1 METNTTTFTL
11 KFKAECLTEDTT
23 KHFNHHNIQ
32 FEIIDDTT
40 KELVT
45 NVSFDS
51 NYGKTIK
58 IDNGTGQIPS
68 FSIQNIQVR
77 KNNVVKKE
85 YIASY
90 ITGLEG
96 WQNNKHTNFTKASN
110 TTTNVTIYFDYVDD
124 TSIGPVTIAPLITN
138 ISGSFNPKMRFY
150 ENNGNWNTETHLY
163 NQFNSVSAI
172 ISNSTYEIQK
182 GPSYNSTFTDISY
195 VDKKD
200 FIEFKYDIPFRI
212 HNNNNKVI
220 INSKLDSGSTITYI
234 AKFNL
239 TRNSSL
245 PYYAKDQNYNIV
257 TEPWKAY
264 FTVQNVNSD
273 NHADLQFSYINGT
286 NNNDGIANTYIS
298 TNNYKQFCLSDMF
311 NKIQT
316 LIINDV
322 WSSDSN
328 CFCPYVKIK
337 ENDVNDH
344 SYYHYYYCFNNFITN
359 NDKVTISPDKSTLIE
374 TTLLNY
380 QTVQPNIILPPTISP
395 NINNYISITY
405 NYINES
411 IKPNIANRYQYT
423 TLEARK
429 DIQKINGKM
438 SLGSWSNY
446 NYNVRN
452 SNYQLRFKVEGDTP
466 VGWADNFDVVM
477 DGKKLGHSDS
487 DSNEYYYT
495 ISPTASLNNK
505 LFSNTSP
512 NIYVYPKTSI
522 KYVNNMYDSD
532 STNNVSLVD
541 INVKYSVN
549 NITSYNILITGNKTV
564 KTGEFSYNDKANHI
578 VKINNI
584 NTGVNKIDHIK
595 ITWYDEDE
603 IEQDKKNKT
612 KIITGDYIY
621 SDSNNCVLL
630 SNNNLKQ
637 PITWKSPS
645 ITYTFT
651 VVTVPPT
658 VPPSVDPKKYAYGI
672 SISGDG
678 LPQDFGQLS
687 FVLDNDNY
695 TLKQNNDLPNTNIL
709 TLDSSSVHNNQMIYL
724 DLKEGTS
731 SGAPYVRLYNY
742 NTNYYVKSTL
752 LPTQYNL
759 SSDSSNCLYI
769 GSIKLSDYI
778 SNNISYIYPSQ
789 IKFNPIKVNY
799 KATLNILDKKDNKI
813 VTTINTGTVSTS
825 QSTIISIPEEYVN
838 VSYNVAISKIS
849 GILSDG
855 QEFPIERYYLN
866 LENLTGESTSYNIY
880 KPIKVK
886 NDSGNAN
893 VSITYAYFLD
903 KNIWKQNSVSNC
915 VIPYSLRTTS
925 YIYLS
930 SYISGITFE
939 SNVACSAN
947 VIYSDTSTEILTL
960 KFDNTYNKYMVKML
974 NSEKA
979 VIGITILHI

>member
-1 METNTTTFTL
+1 METNTTTFKLT
-11 KFKAECLTEDTT
+11 FKAECLTEDIT
-23 KHFNHHNIQ
+23 KLFNHHSIE
-32 FEIIDDTT
+32 FEIINDAT
-40 KELVT
+40 KEIVA

-51 NYGKTIK
+51 NYVKTIDL
-58 IDNGTGQIPS
+58 DNGTGANPT

-77 KNNVVKKE
+77 KNNEVKKE

-90 ITGLEG
+90 ITGLG
-96 WQNNKHTNFTKASN
+96 DWQNNKPTNFIKTSN
-110 TTTNVTIYFDYVDD
+110 SETIVTIYFDYVDD
-124 TSIGPVTIAPLITN
+124 TSIGPVTITPLITN

-150 ENNGNWNTETHLY
+150 ENNGNWNKETHLY
-163 NQFNSVSAI
+163 DQFNLVPAI
-172 ISNSTYEIQK
+172 ISNSTYQIQK
-182 GPSYNSTFTDISY
+182 GPSYNSTFTDITY

-245 PYYAKDQNYNIV
+245 PYYAKDQNYNIE
-257 TEPWKAY
+257 TIPWKAY
-264 FTVQNVNSD
+264 FIVKNVNSD
-273 NHADLQFSYINGT
+273 NYAGLRFSYINGT
-286 NNNDGIANTYIS
+286 NDNVGIANTYIS
-298 TNNYKQFCLSDMF
+298 TNNDGKKFCLSDIF

-316 LIINDV
+316 LIIDDV
-322 WSSDSN
+322 WSSDSSY
-328 CFCPYVKIK
+328 FCPYVKI
-337 ENDVNDH
+337 EEYNDVHGNRYD
-344 SYYHYYYCFNNFITN
+344 HYYYCFDNFITK
-359 NDKVTISPDKSTLIE
+359 NDKVTISPDKYTLIE

-380 QTVQPNIILPPTISP
+380 QTVLPNIILPQTISP

-405 NYINES
+405 NYINEN
-411 IKPNIANRYQYT
+411 ITPNRANRYQYT

-429 DIQKINGKM
+429 DIQNIDGKM

-452 SNYQLRFKVEGDTP
+452 SNYRLIFKVESDTP
-466 VGWADNFDVVM
+466 AGYAGNFDVVM
-477 DGKKLGHSDS
+477 DGTKLEHSIFDS
-487 DSNEYYYT
+487 DWNEYQYT
-495 ISPTASLNNK
+495 ISPNYLGNK
-505 LFSNTSP
+505 LFSNTTP
-512 NIYVYPKTSI
+512 NIYVYPKTSV
-522 KYVNNMYDSD
+522 KYVNNMYDS
-532 STNNVSLVD
+532 TNNISLVD
-541 INVKYSVN
+541 INVRYSVN
-549 NITSYNILITGNKTV
+549 NITSDTIFITGNKTG
-564 KTGEFSYNDKANHI
+564 KTGEFSFNDNANHK
-578 VKINNI
+578 VTINNI
-584 NTGVNKIDHIK
+584 NTGVNKIDHIT

-603 IEQDKKNKT
+603 NEQEKENKT
-612 KIITGDYIY
+612 RIIQGDWIY
-621 SDSNNCVLL
+621 SDNNNRVLID
-630 SNNNLKQ
+630 NNLKQ

-651 VVTVPPT
+651 VVTVSPA
-658 VPPSVDPKKYAYGI
+658 VDPKKYAYGI

-695 TLKQNNDLPNTNIL
+695 TLKQNNDLPNTNVL
-709 TLDSSSVHNNQMIYL
+709 TLDSSSVHNNQMIYF
-724 DLKEGTS
+724 DLKEGASTVT
-731 SGAPYVRLYNY
+731 PYVRLYNY
-742 NTNYYVKSTL
+742 NTNYYVKPSL
-752 LPTQYNL
+752 LPMQYNS
-759 SSDSSNCLYI
+759 SSDSSNCAYI

-855 QEFPIERYYLN
+855 QEFPIKRYYLN
-866 LENLTGESTSYNIY
+866 LEKLTGESTSYNIY
-880 KPIKVK
+880 KPIKVR
-886 NDSGNAN
+886 NYSGNAN
-893 VSITYAYFLD
+893 VSITHAYFLD
-903 KNIWKQNSVSNC
+903 KNIWKPNSVSDC
-915 VIPYSLRTTS
+915 VIPYSLTTTS

-930 SYISGITFE
+930 SYISGITLE
-939 SNVACSAN
+939 SDVACVAD
-947 VIYSDTSTEILTL
+947 IMYSDTSSVKPNLT
-960 KFDNTYNKYMVKML
+960 FDNTRNTYSVIIP

-979 VIGITILHI
+979 VIDIKIEHI

>member
-1 METNTTTFTL
+1 METNTTTFKL
-11 KFKAECLTEDTT
+11 IFAAECLT
-23 KHFNHHNIQ
+23 KPFYNY
-32 FEIIDDTT
+32 IIDFDIINDAKKIVKHVNFNSTNGTT
-40 KELVT
+40 IT
-45 NVSFDS
+45 
-51 NYGKTIK
+51 

-77 KNNVVKKE
+77 KNNEVKKE

-90 ITGLEG
+90 ITGLGAEG

-110 TTTNVTIYFDYVDD
+110 STTNVTIYFDYVD
-124 TSIGPVTIAPLITN
+124 IIPVTITPLITN

-150 ENNGNWNTETHLY
+150 ENNGHWNEETHLY
-163 NQFNSVSAI
+163 DQFSSVPAI
-172 ISNSTYEIQK
+172 ISNSTYQIK
-182 GPSYNSTFTDISY
+182 NGPSYNSTFTDISY
-195 VDKKD
+195 VDKED
-200 FIEFKYDIPFRI
+200 FIEFKYDTPFRI

-245 PYYAKDQNYNIV
+245 PYYAKDQNYNIE

-273 NHADLQFSYINGT
+273 NNAGLQFSYINGT
-286 NNNDGIANTYIS
+286 NNNAGTANTYIF
-298 TNNYKQFCLSDMF
+298 TNNHGKQFCLSDMF
-311 NKIQT
+311 NKNQT
-316 LIINDV
+316 LIIDDV
-322 WSSDSN
+322 WGSDSSL
-328 CFCPYVKIK
+328 FCPYVKIK
-337 ENDVNDH
+337 NN
-344 SYYHYYYCFNNFITN
+344 YYYCFNNFITN
-359 NDKVTISPDKSTLIE
+359 NDKVTISPDKDTIIE
-374 TTLLNY
+374 TTLLYY
-380 QTVQPNIILPPTISP
+380 QTVLPNIILPQTISP
-395 NINNYISITY
+395 NISNYISITY
-405 NYINES
+405 NYINGS
-411 IKPNIANRYQYT
+411 IEPNKENQYQYT
-423 TLEARK
+423 TREARK
-429 DIQKINGKM
+429 DIQKIDGKM

-446 NYNVRN
+446 NCNVGN
-452 SNYQLRFKVEGDTP
+452 SNYRLRFKVEGDTP
-466 VGWADNFDVVM
+466 VGWTDNFDVVM
-477 DGKKLGHSDS
+477 DGKKLRHSDS
-487 DSNEYYYT
+487 DRNEYYYT
-495 ISPTASLNNK
+495 ISPIDYVSTK
-505 LFSNTSP
+505 LFSNTAP
-512 NIYVYPKTSI
+512 KFYVYPKTSI
-522 KYVNNMYDSD
+522 KYVNNMYD

-549 NITSYNILITGNKTV
+549 NITSYTISITGNKTY
-564 KTGEFSYNDKANHI
+564 KTGEFSYYDNANHT
-578 VKINNI
+578 VKIKNI

-603 IEQDKKNKT
+603 NEQDKKNKT
-612 KIITGDYIY
+612 RIITGDYIY
-621 SDSNNCVLL
+621 TDSNNRVLI

-658 VPPSVDPKKYAYGI
+658 VDPKKYAYGI
-672 SISGDG
+672 SINGDG

-724 DLKEGTS
+724 DLKEGASTVT
-731 SGAPYVRLYNY
+731 PYVRLYNY

-838 VSYNVAISKIS
+838 VSYNVAISNIS

-893 VSITYAYFLD
+893 VSITNAYFLD
-903 KNIWKQNSVSNC
+903 KNIWNPNPVSDC

-939 SNVACSAN
+939 SNVACEAN
-947 VIYSDTSTEILTL
+947 VMYSDTSTERQVLTFNN
-960 KFDNTYNKYMVKML
+960 KRNTYSVTML
-974 NSEKA
+974 TSEKA
-979 VIGITILHI
+979 VIGINISHI

>member
-11 KFKAECLTEDTT
+11 IFKVECLTEDTT
-23 KHFNHHNIQ
+23 KLFNHHIIE
-32 FEIIDDTT
+32 FEIIDANTG
-40 KELVT
+40 ELVT

-51 NYGKTIK
+51 SYGKTIE

-77 KNNVVKKE
+77 KNNEVKKE

-90 ITGLEG
+90 ITGLGVKG

-110 TTTNVTIYFDYVDD
+110 SKTNVTIYFDYVDD
-124 TSIGPVTIAPLITN
+124 NSNGPVTIAPLITN

-150 ENNGNWNTETHLY
+150 ENNGNWNKETHLY
-163 NQFNSVSAI
+163 DQFNSVSAI

-200 FIEFKYDIPFRI
+200 FIEFKYDTPFRI

-245 PYYAKDQNYNIV
+245 PYYANDQNYNIE

-264 FTVQNVNSD
+264 FTVKNVNSD
-273 NHADLQFSYINGT
+273 NHAGLQFSYINGT
-286 NNNDGIANTYIS
+286 NNNAGIANTYIS
-298 TNNYKQFCLSDMF
+298 TNNYGKQFCLSDMF

-316 LIINDV
+316 LIIDDV
-322 WSSDSN
+322 WSSDSS

-337 ENDVNDH
+337 DN
-344 SYYHYYYCFNNFITN
+344 YYYCFDNFITK
-359 NDKVTISPDKSTLIE
+359 NDKVTISPDKNTLIE

-380 QTVQPNIILPPTISP
+380 QTVLPNIILPPTISP
-395 NINNYISITY
+395 NIANYISITY
-405 NYINES
+405 NYINKN
-411 IKPNIANRYQYT
+411 IKPNRANRYQYT
-423 TLEARK
+423 TLEVRK
-429 DIQKINGKM
+429 DIQKIDGKM

-446 NYNVRN
+446 KYNVGN

-466 VGWADNFDVVM
+466 VGYAYNFDVVM
-477 DGKKLGHSDS
+477 DGNKLGHGDS
-487 DSNEYYYT
+487 DRNEYYYT

-505 LFSNTSP
+505 FFSNTAP

-522 KYVNNMYDSD
+522 KYVNNMYD

-549 NITSYNILITGNKTV
+549 NITSDTIFITGNKTG
-564 KTGEFSYNDKANHI
+564 KTGEFSFNDNANHT

-603 IEQDKKNKT
+603 IEQEKENKT
-612 KIITGDYIY
+612 RIIKGDWIY
-621 SDSNNCVLL
+621 SDSNNRVLL

-651 VVTVPPT
+651 VVT

-724 DLKEGTS
+724 DLKEGASTVT
-731 SGAPYVRLYNY
+731 PYVRLYNY

-838 VSYNVAISKIS
+838 VSYNVAISNIS

-855 QEFPIERYYLN
+855 QEFPIKRYYLN

-903 KNIWKQNSVSNC
+903 KNIWKPNLVSDC

-939 SNVACSAN
+939 SNVSCFAN
-947 VIYSDTSTEILTL
+947 VMYSDTSTEILTL
-960 KFDNTYNKYMVKML
+960 TFDNTRNKYSVTML
-974 NSEKA
+974 TSEKA
-979 VIGITILHI
+979 VIGITISHI

>member
-1 METNTTTFTL
+1 METNTTTFEL
-11 KFKAECLTEDTT
+11 RFKAECLTEDTN
-23 KHFNHHNIQ
+23 KLFYHHIIE
-32 FEIIDDTT
+32 FEIINDTT
-40 KELVT
+40 KEIVAS
-45 NVSFDS
+45 VSFDN
-51 NYGKTIK
+51 NYGKTIN
-58 IDNGTGQIPS
+58 IDNGTGGNPA
-68 FSIQNIQVR
+68 FSIQNIKVK
-77 KNNVVKKE
+77 KNNEVKTE

-90 ITGLEG
+90 ITELGG

-110 TTTNVTIYFDYVDD
+110 STTNVTIYFDYVD
-124 TSIGPVTIAPLITN
+124 GNMPVTITPLITN
-138 ISGSFNPKMRFY
+138 ISGSFNPKLRFY
-150 ENNGNWNTETHLY
+150 ENNENWNKETHLY
-163 NQFNSVSAI
+163 DKFYLVSAI
-172 ISNSTYEIQK
+172 ISNSTYQIQK

-195 VDKKD
+195 VDKED
-200 FIEFKYDIPFRI
+200 FIEFKYDTPFRI

-220 INSKLDSGSTITYI
+220 INSKLDSGSKITYI

-245 PYYAKDQNYNIV
+245 PYYANDQNYNIE

-264 FTVQNVNSD
+264 FTVRNVNSD
-273 NHADLQFSYINGT
+273 NNAGLQFSYINGT
-286 NNNDGIANTYIS
+286 NNNAGIANTYIL
-298 TNNYKQFCLSDMF
+298 TNNYGKQFCLSDMF
-311 NKIQT
+311 NKNQT
-316 LIINDV
+316 LIIDDV

-328 CFCPYVKIK
+328 YFCPYVKIK
-337 ENDVNDH
+337 DN
-344 SYYHYYYCFNNFITN
+344 YYYCYNNFITN
-359 NDKVTISPDKSTLIE
+359 NNKVIISPDKDTLIE
-374 TTLLNY
+374 TKLLYY
-380 QTVQPNIILPPTISP
+380 QTVKPNIILPQTISP
-395 NINNYISITY
+395 NISNYISITY

-411 IKPNIANRYQYT
+411 IKPNKENRYQYT

-429 DIQKINGKM
+429 DIQKIDGKM

-446 NYNVRN
+446 NCNVGN
-452 SNYQLRFKVEGDTP
+452 SNYKLRFIIEGDTP
-466 VGWADNFDVVM
+466 VGLVDNFDVVM
-477 DGKKLGHSDS
+477 DGKKLGHSDF
-487 DSNEYYYT
+487 DRNDYYYT
-495 ISPTASLNNK
+495 ISPTDYVSTK
-505 LFSNTSP
+505 LFSNTAP
-512 NIYVYPKTSI
+512 NFYVYPKTSI
-522 KYVNNMYDSD
+522 KYVNNMYDS
-532 STNNVSLVD
+532 TNKVSLVD

-549 NITSYNILITGNKTV
+549 NITSDTISIAGNKTG
-564 KTGEFSYNDKANHI
+564 KTGEFSYYDNANHT

-595 ITWYDEDE
+595 ITWYDENE
-603 IEQDKKNKT
+603 NEQDKKNKT
-612 KIITGDYIY
+612 KIITGDWIY
-621 SDSNNCVLL
+621 TDSGNRVLI
-630 SNNNLKQ
+630 SNDNLKQ

-651 VVTVPPT
+651 VVTVS
-658 VPPSVDPKKYAYGI
+658 PSVDPKKYAYGI

-687 FVLDNDNY
+687 FALDNDNY

-724 DLKEGTS
+724 DLKEGASTVT
-731 SGAPYVRLYNY
+731 PYVRLYNY

-838 VSYNVAISKIS
+838 VSYNVAISNIS

-903 KNIWKQNSVSNC
+903 KNIWKQNSVSDC

-939 SNVACSAN
+939 SNVACFAN
-947 VIYSDTSTEILTL
+947 VMFSDTSTESPELTFNS
-960 KFDNTYNKYMVKML
+960 KRNKYSATML
-974 NSEKA
+974 TSEKA
-979 VIGITILHI
+979 VIGITISHI

>member
-1 METNTTTFTL
+1 METNTTTFEL
-11 KFKAECLTEDTT
+11 RFKAECLTEDIT
-23 KHFNHHNIQ
+23 KLFNHHIIE
-32 FEIIDDTT
+32 FEIINAAT
-40 KELVT
+40 KEIVAS
-45 NVSFDS
+45 VSFDS
-51 NYGKTIK
+51 NYGKTIN
-58 IDNGTGQIPS
+58 IDNGTGQNPA

-77 KNNVVKKE
+77 KNNEVKKE

-90 ITGLEG
+90 ITELEG

-110 TTTNVTIYFDYVDD
+110 STTNVTIYFDYVDGN
-124 TSIGPVTIAPLITN
+124 TPVTITPLITN
-138 ISGSFNPKMRFY
+138 ISGSFNPKLRFY
-150 ENNGNWNTETHLY
+150 ENNGNWNKETHLY
-163 NQFNSVSAI
+163 DQFNSVSAI

-200 FIEFKYDIPFRI
+200 FIEFKYDTPFRI

-220 INSKLDSGSTITYI
+220 INSQLDSGSTITYI

-245 PYYAKDQNYNIV
+245 PYYAKDQNYNIE

-264 FTVQNVNSD
+264 FTVKNVNSD
-273 NHADLQFSYINGT
+273 NYAGLQFSYINGT
-286 NNNDGIANTYIS
+286 NNNTGIPNTYIS
-298 TNNYKQFCLSDMF
+298 NNNHGKQFCLSDMF

-322 WSSDSN
+322 WSSDSSY
-328 CFCPYVKIK
+328 FCPYVRIK
-337 ENDVNDH
+337 ENIDGNNYD
-344 SYYHYYYCFNNFITN
+344 HYYYCFDNFITK
-359 NDKVTISPDKSTLIE
+359 NDKVTISPNNTLIE

-380 QTVQPNIILPPTISP
+380 QTVLPNIILPQTISP
-395 NINNYISITY
+395 NIDNYISITY
-405 NYINES
+405 NYINEN
-411 IKPNIANRYQYT
+411 IEPNRANRYQYT

-429 DIQKINGKM
+429 DIQKIDGKM

-446 NYNVRN
+446 NYNVGN
-452 SNYQLRFKVEGDTP
+452 SNYRLRFKVEGDRP
-466 VGWADNFDVVM
+466 VGYTCNFDVVM
-477 DGKKLGHSDS
+477 DGKKLAYGGFDY
-487 DSNEYYYT
+487 DNRNDYYYT
-495 ISPTASLNNK
+495 ISPTDYLSNK
-505 LFSNTSP
+505 LFSNTAP

-522 KYVNNMYDSD
+522 KYVNNMYDS
-532 STNNVSLVD
+532 TNNVSLVD

-549 NITSYNILITGNKTV
+549 NIISDTISITGNKTG
-564 KTGEFSYNDKANHI
+564 KTGEFSYYDNANHTVI
-578 VKINNI
+578 INNI
-584 NTGVNKIDHIK
+584 NTGVNKIDHIT

-603 IEQDKKNKT
+603 QENKT
-612 KIITGDYIY
+612 RIINGDWIY
-621 SDSNNCVLL
+621 SNSNNRVLI

-651 VVTVPPT
+651 VVTVS
-658 VPPSVDPKKYAYGI
+658 PSVEPKKYAYGI
-672 SISGDG
+672 SINGDS
-678 LPQDFGQLS
+678 LPKDFGQLS

-724 DLKEGTS
+724 DLKEGASTVT
-731 SGAPYVRLYNY
+731 PYVRLYNY
-742 NTNYYVKSTL
+742 NTNYYVKSML
-752 LPTQYNL
+752 LPTQYNS

-813 VTTINTGTVSTS
+813 VTTINTGKVSTS

-838 VSYNVAISKIS
+838 VSYNVAISNIS

-855 QEFPIERYYLN
+855 QEFPIKRYYLN
-866 LENLTGESTSYNIY
+866 LENLTSESTSYNIY
-880 KPIKVK
+880 KPIKVI
-886 NDSGNAN
+886 NESGNAN
-893 VSITYAYFLD
+893 VSITNAYFLD

-915 VIPYSLRTTS
+915 VIPYSLSTTS

-939 SNVACSAN
+939 SNVSCFAN
-947 VIYSDTSTEILTL
+947 VMYSDTSTEKLVLT
-960 KFDNTYNKYMVKML
+960 FDNTRNIYSVTML
-974 NSEKA
+974 TSEKA
-979 VIGITILHI
+979 VIGIKISHI

>member
-1 METNTTTFTL
+1 METNTTTFEL
-11 KFKAECLTEDTT
+11 RFKAECLTEDTT
-23 KHFNHHNIQ
+23 KLFNHHSIE

-40 KELVT
+40 KEIVAS
-45 NVSFDS
+45 VSFDS

-68 FSIQNIQVR
+68 FSIQNIRVR
-77 KNNVVKKE
+77 KGNNVKKE

-90 ITGLEG
+90 ITGLGVED

-110 TTTNVTIYFDYVDD
+110 STTNVTIYFDYVDT
-124 TSIGPVTIAPLITN
+124 TSNKPVTIAPLITN
-138 ISGSFNPKMRFY
+138 ISGSFNPKLRFY
-150 ENNGNWNTETHLY
+150 ENNGNWNEETHLY
-163 NQFNSVSAI
+163 DQFNSVSAI
-172 ISNSTYEIQK
+172 ISNSTYEIQN

-264 FTVQNVNSD
+264 FTVKNVNSD
-273 NHADLQFSYINGT
+273 NHAGLQFSYINGT
-286 NNNDGIANTYIS
+286 NNNAGSANTYIS
-298 TNNYKQFCLSDMF
+298 ANNYGKQFCLSDMF
-311 NKIQT
+311 NKTQT

-322 WSSDSN
+322 WSSDSS
-328 CFCPYVKIK
+328 CFCPYVKI
-337 ENDVNDH
+337 EDDH
-344 SYYHYYYCFNNFITN
+344 YCYCFNNFITK
-359 NDKVTISPDKSTLIE
+359 NDNVTISPDKSILIE
-374 TTLLNY
+374 TKLLNY
-380 QTVQPNIILPPTISP
+380 QTVLPNIILPQTISP
-395 NINNYISITY
+395 NISNYISITY
-405 NYINES
+405 NYINEN
-411 IKPNIANRYQYT
+411 IKPNRANRYQYT
-423 TLEARK
+423 TLEVRK
-429 DIQKINGKM
+429 DIQKIDGKM

-446 NYNVRN
+446 NYNVGN
-452 SNYQLRFKVEGDTP
+452 SNYGFRFRVEGDTP
-466 VGWADNFDVVM
+466 VGYTCNFDVVM
-477 DGKKLGHSDS
+477 DGKKLAYDGFDY
-487 DSNEYYYT
+487 DWNDYYYT
-495 ISPTASLNNK
+495 ISPTVSHK
-505 LFSNTSP
+505 LFSNTAP
-512 NIYVYPKTSI
+512 NFYVYPKTSI
-522 KYVNNMYDSD
+522 KYVNNMYD

-549 NITSYNILITGNKTV
+549 NITSDTISITGNKTGE
-564 KTGEFSYNDKANHI
+564 TREFSYYDNANHT

-595 ITWYDEDE
+595 ITWYDEDDN
-603 IEQDKKNKT
+603 EQEKGNKT
-612 KIITGDYIY
+612 RIIKGDWIY
-621 SDSNNCVLL
+621 SDSSNRVLI

-651 VVTVPPT
+651 VVTVS
-658 VPPSVDPKKYAYGI
+658 PSVDPKKYAYGI

-724 DLKEGTS
+724 DLKEGAS
-731 SGAPYVRLYNY
+731 SATPYVRLYNY
-742 NTNYYVKSTL
+742 NTNYYVESLL

-789 IKFNPIKVNY
+789 IKFNPITVNY

-855 QEFPIERYYLN
+855 QEFPIKRYYLN

-880 KPIKVK
+880 KPIKVL
-886 NDSGNAN
+886 NESGNAN
-893 VSITYAYFLD
+893 VSITNAYFLY
-903 KNIWKQNSVSNC
+903 KNIWTSNSVSDC
-915 VIPYSLRTTS
+915 VIPYSLSTTS

-939 SNVACSAN
+939 SNVACVAN
-947 VIYSDTSTEILTL
+947 VMYSDTSTELPVLT
-960 KFDNTYNKYMVKML
+960 FDNTRNIYSVTMP

-979 VIGITILHI
+979 VIGIKISHI